1 MEVDRSKLIGRYIG
15 QTTHITRKVLE
26 QAHGGVLFIDEA
38 YSLLQDGDKY
48 KCPFG
53 QECINTIIKY
63 MEDNRNQIIVI
74 VAGYPKEMENFLS
87 TNPGLKS
94 RFNTFINFPSFR
106 SGELLEIFS
115 SRVNESGYFIS
126 DEAKQFLKVK
136 LERMTLLNKKYNGNA
151 RSIRNLFELIKKK
164 QASRLMKKDFR
175 TKEDLVN
182 LTLED
187 FHLTDNEL
195 DSI

>member
-1 MEVDRSKLIGRYIG
+1 
-15 QTTHITRKVLE
+15 
-26 QAHGGVLFIDEA
+26 
-38 YSLLQDGDKY
+38 
-48 KCPFG
+48 
-53 QECINTIIKY
+53 
-63 MEDNRNQIIVI
+63 
-74 VAGYPKEMENFLS
+74 
-87 TNPGLKS
+87 
-94 RFNTFINFPSFR
+94 
-106 SGELLEIFS
+106 
-115 SRVNESGYFIS
+115 
-126 DEAKQFLKVK
+126 
-136 LERMTLLNKKYNGNA
+136 MTLFNKKYNGNA

>member
-1 MEVDRSKLIGRYIG
+1 
-15 QTTHITRKVLE
+15 
-26 QAHGGVLFIDEA
+26 
-38 YSLLQDGDKY
+38 
-48 KCPFG
+48 
-53 QECINTIIKY
+53 

-126 DEAKQFLKVK
+126 DEAKQI
-136 LERMTLLNKKYNGNA
+136 
-151 RSIRNLFELIKKK
+151 S
-164 QASRLMKKDFR
+164 
-175 TKEDLVN
+175 
-182 LTLED
+182 
-187 FHLTDNEL
+187 
-195 DSI
+195 